1 MTSGNALAVGP
12 DNAITDVA
20 GIAVGNADDPAVRT
34 GVTVVLPDAPAIGAV
49 DVRGGGTGSR
59 EIALLAPEA
68 TIERVDA
75 IVLSGGSVFGL
86 DAAGAVVNALAARGR
101 GLAIGGAVVPIV
113 PQAILFDL
121 ANGGDKTWGETPPYP
136 ALART
141 ALNAVG
147 EPLRLGTVGAGYG
160 AKAHEMKGGL
170 GSASIV
176 DPVLGVTIGA
186 IVAVNAMGS
195 PLIPGSRVFHA
206 WSVEREGEFGGL
218 RPDGITPD
226 LDQDSL
232 RPSGG
237 ASENTTIAVVATD
250 ARLSKAEAQRLAIM
264 AQTGLARAIRPAHT
278 PLDGD
283 MVFALSTSKTPLD
296 GDPRSLARLGGFAA
310 DVLARAIAR
319 GVYEATALPGL
330 PAWRDLRA

>member
-1 MTSGNALAVGP
+1 
-12 DNAITDVA
+12 
-20 GIAVGNADDPAVRT
+20 
-34 GVTVVLPDAPAIGAV
+34 
-49 DVRGGGTGSR
+49 
-59 EIALLAPEA
+59 
-68 TIERVDA
+68 
-75 IVLSGGSVFGL
+75 
-86 DAAGAVVNALAARGR
+86 
-101 GLAIGGAVVPIV
+101 
-113 PQAILFDL
+113 
-121 ANGGDKTWGETPPYP
+121 
-136 ALART
+136 
-141 ALNAVG
+141 
-147 EPLRLGTVGAGYG
+147 
-160 AKAHEMKGGL
+160 MKGGL

-296 GDPRSLARLGGFAA
+296 GDPRSLARLGGFCSGCACTCHRTRGLRGNG
-310 DVLARAIAR
+310 LARPPCLAGSSRMSSSPVQKPDDAR
-319 GVYEATALPGL
+319 TKEPPRRRSHRHHSAAGFRDRRARNARSHRRRHPRFFDRLLQHACFWGINRKQLSKRSKSRSIPISSPSPGWPL
-330 PAWRDLRA
+330 